1 MAILTQISSGTDLA
15 ALAGTKIS
23 SGGTSSSGSSSGTS
37 GSGSGTS
44 GSNSAADQAE
54 KLKNQF
60 LNILL
65 TQMQHQN
72 PLDPM
77 DTKEFTGQLAQ
88 FSSLEQQI
96 STNTKLDTLA
106 DSLKQTAIANSF
118 NYIGQTVDLA
128 SDTTSLQSGAANW
141 TYALPKEAE
150 SVDIKITDSKGV
162 TIYSG
167 TMKNSAGSGQM
178 AAGTYQFSLGNGDL
192 PSSLPDGSVLKMTM
206 TAKDSAGSAITPQI
220 HTTVK
225 VDSIQSDSSGTYLQA
240 GGILFGISDVQ
251 KIVNAPSTNSTTTA
265 TATSTAAT

>member
-1 MAILTQISSGTDLA
+1 MAVLTQISTGTDLA

-23 SGGTSSSGSSSGTS
+23 SSTSSSSSSIS
-37 GSGSGTS
+37 
-44 GSNSAADQAE
+44 SAADQAE

-106 DSLKQTAIANSF
+106 DSLKQTAITNSF
-118 NYIGQTVDLA
+118 NYIGQSVDLA
-128 SDTTSLQSGAANW
+128 SDTTSLQSGTANW
-141 TYALPKEAE
+141 TYALPEEAE
-150 SVDIKITDSKGV
+150 SVDIKITDSNGV
-162 TIYSG
+162 KVYSG

-178 AAGTYQFSLGNGDL
+178 AAGTYQFSLANSDL
-192 PSSLPDGSVLKMTM
+192 PNSLPDGSVLKMTM
-206 TAKDSAGSAITPQI
+206 TAKDATGSAITPQI

-225 VDSIQSDSSGTYLQA
+225 VDSVQSDSSGTYLQA
-240 GGILFGISDVQ
+240 GGILFAISDVQ
-251 KIVNAPSTNSTTTA
+251 KIVNAPSSTSKTTTTI
-265 TATSTAAT
+265 TAT

>member
-1 MAILTQISSGTDLA
+1 MAVLTHISSGTDLA

-23 SGGTSSSGSSSGTS
+23 SSGGTSGSGSSSGT
-37 GSGSGTS
+37 

-106 DSLKQTAIANSF
+106 SSLKQTAIANSF
-118 NYIGQTVDLA
+118 SYIGQSVELA
-128 SDTTSLQSGAANW
+128 SDTTSLQSGSADW
-141 TYALPKEAE
+141 TYALPKEAA
-150 SVDIKITDSKGV
+150 SVDIKITDAKGV
-162 TIYSG
+162 TVYSG
-167 TMKNSAGSGQM
+167 SMKNSAGSGDM
-178 AAGTYQFSLGNGDL
+178 AAGTYQFSLAGADL
-192 PSSLPDGSVLKMTM
+192 PSSLPDGSVLKMSM
-206 TAKDSAGSAITPQI
+206 TAKDSTGAAITPQI

-225 VDSIQSDSSGTYLQA
+225 VDSLQSDSSGTYLQA
-240 GGILFGISDVQ
+240 GGILFEIGDVQ